1 MKKYIVQV
9 TLTQESQFD
18 VEIDANDYEQAEK
31 LANDGVWED
40 EYTYEIKRSL
50 EITDEHYECNVV
62 ECEDCLETYD
72 VFEDEC
78 PECLE
83 KMVNAEE
90 GK

>member
-9 TLTQESQFD
+9 TLTQESHFD
-18 VEIDANDYEQAEK
+18 VEIDADDYEQAEK
-31 LANDGVWED
+31 LAKDGVWED
-40 EYTYEIKRSL
+40 NYTDEIRWSL

-83 KMVNAEE
+83 
-90 GK
+90 GKENE